1 MLESLAKDYCSDKS
15 RTSCTGVCED
25 CFAHSLC
32 WGCEQ
37 YNMEQSYIA
46 GATMVIDE
54 IEKILDALHN
64 DSRSIFA
71 WGYIRDK
78 LNELKEE

>member
-1 MLESLAKDYCSDKS
+1 
-15 RTSCTGVCED
+15 
-25 CFAHSLC
+25 
-32 WGCEQ
+32 
-37 YNMEQSYIA
+37 
-46 GATMVIDE
+46 MVIDE

-78 LNELKEE
+78 LNELKGE